1 VKVRQLIDLLSDY
14 SPEAEVRLA
23 IQPRYPLEAHVA
35 GVVSQSEIRAHLDK
49 ELGDDEP
56 EVVFVLE
63 GAQIGYGNRVAWEA
77 AEQG

>member
-35 GVVSQSEIRAHLDK
+35 GVVSQSEIRAHSGK
-49 ELGDDEP
+49 ELGYDEP
-56 EVVFVLE
+56 EVVFLLE
-63 GAQIGYGNRVAWEA
+63 GEQIGYGPAVAWDA
-77 AEQG
+77 AEH